1 MEAEFHVIA
10 LYYFYLYSNVFKS
23 SKFVKYDQRIIPFFP
38 PIWQPTEVLKSK
50 GLRLSGCCAR
60 GLVSKQYFAVPP
72 QSTQITCLK
81 RTIYGY
87 AFRVRVIVRLGLGVQ
102 CLWVFA
108 LFYTIFFFGKISHRP
123 NPFYCHIFFSLFCKY
138 LNKEST
144 Y

>member
-10 LYYFYLYSNVFKS
+10 LHYFYLYSNVFKS

-72 QSTQITCLK
+72 QSTQITVFEKDYLWIC
-81 RTIYGY
+81 IQGQGY
-87 AFRVRVIVRLGLGVQ
+87 CQVRFRGL
-102 CLWVFA
+102 VFVGICIILHYF
-108 LFYTIFFFGKISHRP
+108 LFWENFPQAKSILLSHFFFIILQISQ
-123 NPFYCHIFFSLFCKY
+123 
-138 LNKEST
+138 
-144 Y
+144 